1 MISMTPTKKMTSN
14 LLYKG
19 MSSIISMYTNKFKK
33 NLFNKIEGLDKVEH
47 EEIYKIL
54 MKNDDNVQLT
64 KNSNG
69 IFFNLSKISDETIK
83 DIDYF
88 VSYCF
93 SNKKDLDDYD
103 KKLNDCKNNTIIHIN
118 FNEPP
123 KKEEKENWDEIVPDK
138 QKVSKYIEYVIT
150 DNELSIKKKI
160 NTKFNTAKKKYSKSV
175 ILNDVNLCST
185 LKKEKY
191 III

>member
-1 MISMTPTKKMTSN
+1 
-14 LLYKG
+14 
-19 MSSIISMYTNKFKK
+19 MYSNKFKK
-33 NLFNKIEGLDKVEH
+33 TLFNKIEELDKVEH

-54 MKNDDNVQLT
+54 IKNDDNVQLT

-69 IFFNLSKISDETIK
+69 IFFNLSKLSNETIK

-88 VSYCF
+88 VSYCLN
-93 SNKKDLDDYD
+93 NKKDLDDYD

-123 KKEEKENWDEIVPDK
+123 NTLKEKKDDWDKIVPDK

-150 DNELSIKKKI
+150 DNEVSIKKKI

-175 ILNDVNLCST
+175 VLNDINLCSN
-185 LKKEKY
+185 LKKDEY
-191 III
+191 IINKLNHSSVIG

>member
-69 IFFNLSKISDETIK
+69 IFFNLS
-83 DIDYF
+83 
-88 VSYCF
+88 V
-93 SNKKDLDDYD
+93 
-103 KKLNDCKNNTIIHIN
+103 
-118 FNEPP
+118 
-123 KKEEKENWDEIVPDK
+123 
-138 QKVSKYIEYVIT
+138 
-150 DNELSIKKKI
+150 IKKI
-160 NTKFNTAKKKYSKSV
+160 
-175 ILNDVNLCST
+175 
-185 LKKEKY
+185 
-191 III
+191 